1 MKRIY
6 GVNDRLEWTYSVFNN
21 MLTLPIHV
29 IQGGAKGLS
38 VCDFKVF
45 TLAKYSTSFSD
56 EKTTWSSSQTALQ
69 HLPPISYDS
78 VDGS

>member
-6 GVNDRLEWTYSVFNN
+6 GVNDRLEWTCSVFNN
-21 MLTLPIHV
+21 MFNLPIHV

-45 TLAKYSTSFSD
+45 TLAK
-56 EKTTWSSSQTALQ
+56 
-69 HLPPISYDS
+69 
-78 VDGS
+78 